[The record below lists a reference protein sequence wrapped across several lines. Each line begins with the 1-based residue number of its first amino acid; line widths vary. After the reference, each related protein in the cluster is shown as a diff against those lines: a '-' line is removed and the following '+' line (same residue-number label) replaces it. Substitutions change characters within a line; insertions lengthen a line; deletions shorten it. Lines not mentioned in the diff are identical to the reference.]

1 MTRFLASERPGRPH
15 GQPHGRPHG
24 LHPRHPLLAAAWPVG
39 GLLISVAMAACNGPA
54 ETQAAVATPATAAPQ
69 PAPVRREG
77 NLIVVPEGSTLRERL
92 QVAEIALQPLQTR
105 LSAPATI
112 EAEPEKLVR
121 ITPPVAGR
129 LVRLHHQLGD
139 AVKAGDALITM
150 DSSEISSVRAEHAKA
165 QAALLHARQEFDRQ
179 KLLFD
184 AEIAARKDYEAAQ
197 QSLAAAGADARAA
210 SDHLSQLGAAV
221 QEGSRSSYVVKSPIS
236 GRVVEMA
243 GSQGGYWNDVNAS
256 VMTVAD
262 LRKVWLSAS
271 VSERD
276 LAHVDVGQ
284 QAHIALAA
292 YPDLQLQGRV
302 QYVGEL
308 VDTATRSVKVR
319 VAVDN
324 PEGRLRPGMF
334 ARVGFD
340 APARQAVMVPAAAL
354 LQGQVS
360 TRVFV
365 DKGGWRFEPRDV
377 QVGAQQDGQAE
388 ILSGLAAGERVVVN
402 GGVLLQ

>member
-1 MTRFLASERPGRPH
+1 MTVPHSFGHPVRRPPQR
-15 GQPHGRPHG
+15 
-24 LHPRHPLLAAAWPVG
+24 AAWMVAAWPFG
-39 GLLISVAMAACNGPA
+39 GLLISVAMAACNGPSQP
-54 ETQAAVATPATAAPQ
+54 QAAASSAAPAAGAQ
-69 PAPVRREG
+69 PLPVRREDG
-77 NLIVVPEGSTLRERL
+77 LIVVPEGSPLRERL
-92 QVAEIALQPLQTR
+92 EIAGVVLQSLQTR

-129 LVRLHHQLGD
+129 LVRLHRQLGD
-139 AVKAGDALITM
+139 AVRAGDALITM
-150 DSSEISSVRAEHAKA
+150 DSSEISGVRAEHAKA
-165 QAALLHARQEFDRQ
+165 QAALVHARQEYERQ

-184 AEIAARKDYEAAQ
+184 AEIAARKDYEASQ
-197 QSLAAAGADARAA
+197 QALAMAGADARATA
-210 SDHLSQLGAAV
+210 DHLAQLGAAV
-221 QEGSRSSYVVKSPIS
+221 QAGARGSYVVTSPIS

-271 VSERD
+271 VPERD
-276 LAHVDVGQ
+276 LALVDVGQ

-292 YPDLQLQGRV
+292 YPQLRLEGRV

-319 VAVDN
+319 VSVDN

-334 ARVGFD
+334 ASVGFD
-340 APARQAVMVPAAAL
+340 GPARQAVMVPVSAL

-377 QVGAQQDGQAE
+377 QVGAQQDGRAE
-388 ILSGLAAGERVVVN
+388 IVSGLAAGERVVVN

>member
-1 MTRFLASERPGRPH
+1 MTVFFPNSRRSRQSL
-15 GQPHGRPHG
+15 
-24 LHPRHPLLAAAWPVG
+24 AAWPVC
-39 GLLISVAMAACNGPA
+39 GLLFSLSLSACNGPA
-54 ETQAAVATPATAAPQ
+54 EPAASTAAAPAAAVPAAA
-69 PAPVRREG
+69 AAVRREG
-77 NLIVVPEGSTLRERL
+77 ALVVVPEGSPVRERL
-92 QVAEIALQPLQTR
+92 QITEIVPQDLQAS

-139 AVKAGDALITM
+139 AVRAGEPLITM
-150 DSSEISSVRAEHAKA
+150 DSSEISGVRAEHTKA
-165 QAALLHARQEFDRQ
+165 QAALIRARQEYERQ
-179 KLLFD
+179 KLLYD

-197 QSLAAAGADARAA
+197 QSLASASADARAA
-210 SDHLSQLGAAV
+210 ADHLAQLGADV
-221 QEGSRSSYVVKSPIS
+221 QASSRGSYVVKSPIN

-271 VSERD
+271 VPERD

-284 QAHIALAA
+284 PAHIVLAA
-292 YPDLQLQGRV
+292 YPDLRLEGRV
-302 QYVGEL
+302 QYVGEI

-319 VAVDN
+319 VSVDN
-324 PEGRLRPGMF
+324 PQGRLRPGMF
-334 ARVGFD
+334 ARVAFD
-340 APARQAVMVPAAAL
+340 GPARQAMMVPVSAL

-377 QVGAQQDGQAE
+377 QVGVQQDGRAE
-388 ILSGLAAGERVVVN
+388 IVSGLAAGERVVAN

>member
-1 MTRFLASERPGRPH
+1 MNLPLPSGRRPR
-15 GQPHGRPHG
+15 RS
-24 LHPRHPLLAAAWPVG
+24 LMVAAWPFG
-39 GLLISVAMAACNGPA
+39 GLLISVAMAACNGSA
-54 ETQAAVATPATAAPQ
+54 ESRADASAAPA
-69 PAPVRREG
+69 APSAQVPQSSSVRREG
-77 NLIVVPEGSTLRERL
+77 HLIVVPEGSPLRASL
-92 QVAEIALQPLQTR
+92 QVAEILPQSLQTS

-139 AVKAGDALITM
+139 AVRAGDALITM
-150 DSSEISSVRAEHAKA
+150 DSSEISGVRAEHAKA
-165 QAALLHARQEFDRQ
+165 QAALVHARQEHERQ

-184 AEIAARKDYEAAQ
+184 AEIAARKDYEASQ
-197 QSLAAAGADARAA
+197 QALAMAGADARAA
-210 SDHLSQLGAAV
+210 ADHLAQLGADV
-221 QEGSRSSYVVKSPIS
+221 QASARGSYVVRSPIS

-271 VSERD
+271 VPERD
-276 LAHVDVGQ
+276 LARVDVGR

-292 YPDLQLQGRV
+292 YPELQLGGRV

-308 VDTATRSVKVR
+308 VDSATRSVKVR

-340 APARQAVMVPAAAL
+340 GPARQAVMVPVSAL
-354 LQGQVS
+354 LQGSVS

-365 DKGGWRFEPRDV
+365 DRGGWRFEPRDV
-377 QVGAQQDGQAE
+377 QVGVQQDGRAE
-388 ILSGLAAGERVVVN
+388 IVSGLAAGERVVVN

>member
-1 MTRFLASERPGRPH
+1 MTRFLASDRPGRPH
-15 GQPHGRPHG
+15 GHPHDRPHG
-24 LHPRHPLLAAAWPVG
+24 LHQRHPLLAAAWPVG

-77 NLIVVPEGSTLRERL
+77 NLIVVPEGSPLRERL

-150 DSSEISSVRAEHAKA
+150 DSSEISSVRAEHAKS

-221 QEGSRSSYVVKSPIS
+221 QEGSRGSYVVKSPIS

>member
-1 MTRFLASERPGRPH
+1 MNPTLPSGRRPR
-15 GQPHGRPHG
+15 RS
-24 LHPRHPLLAAAWPVG
+24 LMLAAWPFG
-39 GLLISVAMAACNGPA
+39 GLLISVAMAACNGSTESKA
-54 ETQAAVATPATAAPQ
+54 DASATPSAPSTHAPQ
-69 PAPVRREG
+69 PAPVRRDG
-77 NLIVVPEGSTLRERL
+77 NLIVVPEGSPLRERL

-129 LVRLHHQLGD
+129 LVRLHRQLGD
-139 AVKAGDALITM
+139 AVRAGDALITM
-150 DSSEISSVRAEHAKA
+150 DSSEISGVRAEHAKA

-197 QSLAAAGADARAA
+197 QALAAAGADARAA
-210 SDHLSQLGAAV
+210 SDHLAQLGAAV
-221 QEGSRSSYVVKSPIS
+221 QEGSRGSYVVKSPIS

-292 YPDLQLQGRV
+292 YPDLQLEGRV

-377 QVGAQQDGQAE
+377 QVGAQQGGRAE
-388 ILSGLAAGERVVVN
+388 ILSGLSAGERVVVN

>member
-1 MTRFLASERPGRPH
+1 
-15 GQPHGRPHG
+15 
-24 LHPRHPLLAAAWPVG
+24 
-39 GLLISVAMAACNGPA
+39 LISVAMAACNGQAGKADAQAQAEPA
-54 ETQAAVATPATAAPQ
+54 SASAAPAQ
-69 PAPVRREG
+69 SAAVRREG
-77 NLIVVPEGSTLRERL
+77 TLVVVPEGSPLRQRL
-92 QVAEIALQPLQTR
+92 EIADIAVRPLQTS
-105 LSAPATI
+105 LTAPASI

-129 LVRLHHQLGD
+129 LVRLHRQLGD

-150 DSSEISSVRAEHAKA
+150 DSSDISAVRADHTKA
-165 QAALLHARQEFDRQ
+165 QAAVVHARQEYERQ

-197 QSLAAAGADARAA
+197 QALAVASADARAT
-210 SDHLSQLGAAV
+210 SDRLAQLGASV
-221 QEGSRSSYVVKSPIS
+221 QAGARGSYVVTSPIS

-262 LRKVWLSAS
+262 LRKVWLSAN
-271 VSERD
+271 VPERD

-284 QAHIALAA
+284 QAHIALTA
-292 YPDLQLQGRV
+292 YPDLQLEGRV

-319 VAVDN
+319 VSVDN
-324 PEGRLRPGMF
+324 AEGRLRPGMF
-334 ARVGFD
+334 ARVSFD
-340 APARQAVMVPAAAL
+340 GPVRQAVMVPVTAL

-360 TRVFV
+360 SRVFV
-365 DKGGWRFEPRDV
+365 EKGPGRFEPRDV
-377 QVGAQQDGQAE
+377 QVGVQKDGSAE
-388 ILSGLAAGERVVVN
+388 ILSGLSAGERIVVN

>member
-1 MTRFLASERPGRPH
+1 MNPPFSSLHRPGRPWM
-15 GQPHGRPHG
+15 
-24 LHPRHPLLAAAWPVG
+24 AAAWPLG
-39 GLLISVAMAACNGPA
+39 GLLLSVALAACDGP
-54 ETQAAVATPATAAPQ
+54 AAPQ
-69 PAPVRREG
+69 AAATPVPPAADAQPAQLRREG
-77 NLIVVPEGSTLRERL
+77 ALVVVPEGSPLRASL
-92 QVAEIALQPLQTR
+92 QVAEILPQSLQTS

-139 AVKAGDALITM
+139 AVRAGDALITM
-150 DSSEISSVRAEHAKA
+150 DSSEISGVRAEHAKA
-165 QAALLHARQEFDRQ
+165 QAALVHARQEHERQ

-184 AEIAARKDYEAAQ
+184 AEIAARKDYEASQ
-197 QSLAAAGADARAA
+197 QALAMAGADARAA
-210 SDHLSQLGAAV
+210 ADHLAQLGADV
-221 QEGSRSSYVVKSPIS
+221 QASARGSYVVRSPIS

-276 LAHVDVGQ
+276 LARVDVGR

-292 YPDLQLQGRV
+292 YPELQLQGRV

-308 VDTATRSVKVR
+308 VDSATRSVKVR

-340 APARQAVMVPAAAL
+340 GPARQAVMVPVSAL
-354 LQGQVS
+354 LQGRVS

-365 DKGGWRFEPRDV
+365 DRGGWRFEPRDV
-377 QVGAQQDGQAE
+377 QVGVQQDGRAE
-388 ILSGLAAGERVVVN
+388 IVSGLAAGERVVVN